1 MSSRKVKA
9 SLYMPAEML
18 EEVQAEMQRLDRSM
32 SWVVLAAWK
41 IGRGKVRGLPSAARL
56 EEEAESSDG

>member
-9 SLYMPAEML
+9 SLYMPSPML

-32 SWVVLAAWK
+32 SWVVLTAWK
-41 IGRGKVRGLPSAARL
+41 IGRGKVRELPAAVAEP
-56 EEEAESSDG
+56 EEGNER

>member
-9 SLYMPAEML
+9 SLYMPSPML

-32 SWVVLAAWK
+32 SWVLLTAWK
-41 IGRGKVRGLPSAARL
+41 IGRGKVRELPSAARL
-56 EEEAESSDG
+56 EEEKT